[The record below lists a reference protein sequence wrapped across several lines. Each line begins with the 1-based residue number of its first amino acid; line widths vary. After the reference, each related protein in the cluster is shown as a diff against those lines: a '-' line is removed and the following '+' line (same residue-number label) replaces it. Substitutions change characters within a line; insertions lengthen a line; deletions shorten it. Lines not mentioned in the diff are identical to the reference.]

1 MNHQSESQLQEQICN
16 YLSMICRKYKFI
28 YFSVPNEAW
37 GAGRSKKK
45 LSGAEYGKI
54 NHFKKMGMTSGVSDL
69 IIGHK
74 GKMFCLEL
82 KLPKGKQSES
92 QIIFMNNCKTAG
104 VEYGIVR
111 SLDECKSCLEFWGIT
126 E

>member
-1 MNHQSESQLQEQICN
+1 MKQSESQLQEQICN
-16 YLSMICRKYKFI
+16 YLSMVSGQNNFI
-28 YFSVPNEAW
+28 FFSVPNEAW

-54 NHFKKMGMTSGVSDL
+54 NQFKKMGMTSGVSDL

-74 GKMFCLEL
+74 GKMFCMEV

-111 SLDECKSCLEFWGIT
+111 SLDECKSCLEFWGVVK
-126 E
+126 